1 MVNLEVKKNSFF
13 KFVGFVGALFIIV
26 FGNVGNFLRTIGL
39 VEEKRNPPSQKLRRD
54 KENK

>member
-1 MVNLEVKKNSFF
+1 MIKLDVRKNSFF

-39 VEEKRNPPSQKLRRD
+39 VEEKRNK
-54 KENK
+54 KNIK